1 MQCIPIR
8 DLKNTA
14 EVSALCKRT
23 AAPIFVTKN
32 GYNDMVIMSAEVY
45 ERLRVLSAYEKLMA
59 AERAGVTKVF
69 IPRENLYDLKDVAE
83 EVREKLEIVPADNIT
98 DVLQGVGILDRP
110 AAVA

>member
-14 EVSALCKRT
+14 AVSEMCKKS

-45 ERLRVLSAYEKLMA
+45 DRIRLVSVYEKLME
-59 AERAGVTKVF
+59 AEAD
-69 IPRENLYDLKDVAE
+69 IE
-83 EVREKLEIVPADNIT
+83 EGRVLEGSASLRRLREKY
-98 DVLQGVGILDRP
+98 GI
-110 AAVA
+110 

>member
-14 EVSALCKRT
+14 AVSEMCKKS

-45 ERLRVLSAYEKLMA
+45 DRIRLVSVYDELMEAEADIEEGRVLEGSASLRRLREKYGL
-59 AERAGVTKVF
+59 
-69 IPRENLYDLKDVAE
+69 
-83 EVREKLEIVPADNIT
+83 
-98 DVLQGVGILDRP
+98 
-110 AAVA
+110 

>member
-14 EVSALCKRT
+14 AVSEMCKKS

-45 ERLRVLSAYEKLMA
+45 DRIRLVSVYEKLRE
-59 AERAGVTKVF
+59 AEAD
-69 IPRENLYDLKDVAE
+69 IE
-83 EVREKLEIVPADNIT
+83 EGCVLEGSASLRRLREKYGL
-98 DVLQGVGILDRP
+98 
-110 AAVA
+110 

>member
-14 EVSALCKRT
+14 AVSEMCKKS

-45 ERLRVLSAYEKLMA
+45 DRIRLVSVYEKLME
-59 AERAGVTKVF
+59 AEAD
-69 IPRENLYDLKDVAE
+69 IE
-83 EVREKLEIVPADNIT
+83 EGHVLEGSASLRRLREKYGL
-98 DVLQGVGILDRP
+98 
-110 AAVA
+110 